1 MMKLR
6 KRPLHRAY
14 PPRLDERV
22 SRDVSGC
29 LRTDSGLRLLSFEGA
44 IFEAW
49 LAELADA
56 SPSPRPV
63 FDMGRAF
70 GKNFFE
76 ELCTVVETCYE
87 APIEALA
94 LVQFRQV
101 LAGQC
106 RDCGFG
112 EVSLDIEL
120 ADEGIVFVD
129 VSCGESPPCSA
140 FVGGV
145 VVEALE
151 ALART
156 ELDAVHIEDA
166 PSTSRG
172 AAQRL
177 LVTAKER
184 LVAVE
189 APQSAKLDDVLL
201 RIRGSADPRA

>member
-1 MMKLR
+1 MTTKLR

-29 LRTDSGLRLLSFEGA
+29 LRTDSGLRLLSCEAA
-44 IFEAW
+44 ILEAW

-56 SPSPRPV
+56 SPSPSPV

-70 GKNFFE
+70 GKSFFE
-76 ELCTVVETCYE
+76 ELCSVVETCYE
-87 APIEALA
+87 APIEAIT

-106 RDCGFG
+106 RDYGFG
-112 EVSLDIEL
+112 EVCLDIDL

-129 VSCGESPPCSA
+129 VSDGESQLRCS

-145 VVEALE
+145 VVETLE

-156 ELDAVHIEDA
+156 ALDAVHIDEA
-166 PSTSRG
+166 PSSQG

-184 LVAVE
+184 LDVVA
-189 APQSAKLDDVLL
+189 ASKSAKLDDVLL
-201 RIRGSADPRA
+201 RIRGSAGANA